1 MFSKDLI
8 AGFLNTSAHGDTFRT
23 FPLNTESNMK
33 RGHLASLRAFLR
45 ARLSTDGY
53 LGLRLAIGALLMI
66 GASWLFGSI
75 AEDVATRDAI
85 TELDVQVSQWFHSNA
100 TKPLTQAM
108 LVFTHIHGTL
118 GISILSLLVG
128 VFMLLKREWYWLL
141 TLMISVPGGLL
152 LNVAL
157 KHIFQRNRPNFD
169 EPLLTLTTYSFPSG
183 HAAGAA
189 VFYGVLAAYLV
200 CKTNRWPWRVVIAVL
215 AALLVALV
223 ALSRVYLGVHYL
235 SDVLAGIAESIA
247 WLAFSFTVI
256 GAFQHRRT
264 TDRPSD

>member
-1 MFSKDLI
+1 M
-8 AGFLNTSAHGDTFRT
+8 H
-23 FPLNTESNMK
+23 
-33 RGHLASLRAFLR
+33 AFLR
-45 ARLSTDGY
+45 ARLSTDSY
-53 LGLRLAIGALLMI
+53 LGLRLTISVLLLI
-66 GASWLFGSI
+66 GASWMFGSI

-108 LVFTHIHGTL
+108 LVVTHIHGTL
-118 GISILSLLVG
+118 GICILSLLVG

-141 TLMISVPGGLL
+141 TLMISVPGGML

-157 KHIFQRNRPNFD
+157 KHIFQRTRPTFD

-189 VFYGVLAAYLV
+189 LFYGVLAAYLV
-200 CKTNRWPWRVVIAVL
+200 CKVTRWPWRVVIAVL

-256 GAFQHRRT
+256 GAFQHRRA
-264 TDRPSD
+264 TDRPSV